1 MHDLTSPE
9 VLRCFFADSPPTPL
23 LAMALHWHDE
33 QPADSE
39 RIWHLPAGVCIRGA
53 APTRF
58 GVTVHRHDVDAYH
71 VRLLWDNVCLS
82 WQHLTRVQI
91 IASALTPILA
101 LLGTDLWYLLAQPL
115 PAQEARHAAARAA

>member
-9 VLRCFFADSPPTPL
+9 VLRCFFEDSLQTPL

-33 QPADSE
+33 DPANTE
-39 RIWHLPAGVCIRGA
+39 RVWHLPAGVCIKGA
-53 APTRF
+53 APARF
-58 GVTVHRHDVDAYH
+58 GVTIHRHEVDAYQ
-71 VRLLWDNVCLS
+71 VRLLWDSVCLS

-91 IASALTPILA
+91 MASALTPILA

-115 PAQEARHAAARAA
+115 PSRETHHTAAKVA

>member
-9 VLRCFFADSPPTPL
+9 VLRCFFVDSPPTPL

-39 RIWHLPAGVCIRGA
+39 RIWHLPGGVCIRGA

-58 GVTVHRHDVDAYH
+58 GVTVHRHDVDAYQ

-115 PAQEARHAAARAA
+115 PSQETHRAAKAA